1 MTARIS
7 EVWAPD
13 ENWREKTKA
22 DVVTFHSFMNPSEKL
37 MKHLEGQNTFFT
49 SLLDDENVLLQNIKK
64 SFRYEIKR
72 NIESDEV
79 ECRVYSPEDLEKE
92 KVVVDDF
99 RSMYTEMYK
108 EKGMDVKLSDL
119 EVYPFIESGALW
131 LTRISKGDETLVYHS
146 YINTGEGIRL
156 LQSCSLFR
164 DKKDEATLIGRSNK
178 RLHYFDMLYF
188 KDKGFSY
195 YDWGGIRSFDEP
207 NGIDKFKL
215 SFSVATPP
223 QRIIYYNGQIGVTLK
238 GKIMLKVYR
247 VFKK

>member
-7 EVWAPD
+7 EIWAPD

-22 DVVTFHSFMNPSEKL
+22 DVVTFRSFKNPPQKL
-37 MKHLEGQNTFFT
+37 IRHLETQNTFLT
-49 SLLDDENVLLQNIKK
+49 SLLDDKEVILSKIKK

-79 ECRVYSPEDLEKE
+79 ECSVYPPEELEKNRAL
-92 KVVVDDF
+92 VDDF
-99 RSMYTEMYK
+99 QSTYTQMYK
-108 EKGMDVKLSDL
+108 AKGMDVKLSDL
-119 EVYPFIESGALW
+119 EIYPFIKSGALW
-131 LTRISKGDETLVYHS
+131 LTRISKGKETLVYHS
-146 YINTGEGIRL
+146 YINTGDTMRL

-164 DKKDEATLIGRSNK
+164 DKKDEAALIGRSNK

-188 KDKGFSY
+188 KNKGFMH

-207 NGIDKFKL
+207 NGIDNFKL
-215 SFSVATPP
+215 AFSFGAPP
-223 QRIIYYNGQIGVTLK
+223 ERLIYYNGQIGVTVK

-247 VFKK
+247 IFKK